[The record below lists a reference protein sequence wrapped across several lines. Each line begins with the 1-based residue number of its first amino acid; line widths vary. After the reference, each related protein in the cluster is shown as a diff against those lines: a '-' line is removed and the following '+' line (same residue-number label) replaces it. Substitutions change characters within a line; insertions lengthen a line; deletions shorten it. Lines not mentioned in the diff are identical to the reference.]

1 MIKHSLTNESKEVTI
16 GRHIESQINFTQTDQ
31 SVSRRHANIIARS
44 IDEDTTHFYMN
55 DISSFGTYVN
65 GKKVSRDQ
73 RLVDMDKIYFG
84 ASEDAAL
91 FLRPFC
97 CPHPD
102 FEGPVI
108 CYTQGISVKW
118 ERRWM
123 CLYRDMILLFEE
135 KDDKYPVHFIDLACA
150 FVTGTKKPKNSW
162 AITVRKRVD
171 YFTTRKEEEKSHWL
185 AAIAFASGHTR
196 KNPITQAA
204 LSLSI
209 K

>member
-1 MIKHSLTNESKEVTI
+1 MSSAKEVSI
-16 GRHIESQINFTQTDQ
+16 GRHIDTQINVTQTDQ
-31 SVSRRHANIIARS
+31 SVSRRHAKVLTRR
-44 IDEDTTHFYMN
+44 IDDDAAHYYLQ

-65 GKKVSRDQ
+65 GKRVGREQ
-73 RLVDMDKIYFG
+73 RLFDMDKIYFG

-108 CYTQGISVKW
+108 CYTQGVSVKW

-123 CLYRDMILLFEE
+123 CLYRDIILLFEE
-135 KDDKYPVHFIDLACA
+135 KDDMYPVHFIDLACA
-150 FVTGTKKPKNSW
+150 FVTSTKKPKNSW
-162 AITVRKRVD
+162 AVTARKRVD
-171 YFTTRKEEEKSHWL
+171 YFTTRKEDEKARWL
-185 AAIAFASGHTR
+185 AAIAFASCHTR
-196 KNPITQAA
+196 KNPITQVA
-204 LSLSI
+204 LSLSY